1 MEGLQG
7 GGEPPQGRSQGRAPG
22 VHAHWDR
29 ASLPS
34 QSRRIGLPAGPSVV
48 LSKSVPSVFL
58 ASLRRVHAS
67 PVRLGSRV
75 DLDESKPASPI
86 PLGCAQFG
94 VGSVGQEAMRGSWHQ
109 KAHVELTQNILCS
122 IALTAEDWK

>member
-1 MEGLQG
+1 M
-7 GGEPPQGRSQGRAPG
+7 
-22 VHAHWDR
+22 
-29 ASLPS
+29 
-34 QSRRIGLPAGPSVV
+34 
-48 LSKSVPSVFL
+48 FL
-58 ASLRRVHAS
+58 ASLRQVHAS